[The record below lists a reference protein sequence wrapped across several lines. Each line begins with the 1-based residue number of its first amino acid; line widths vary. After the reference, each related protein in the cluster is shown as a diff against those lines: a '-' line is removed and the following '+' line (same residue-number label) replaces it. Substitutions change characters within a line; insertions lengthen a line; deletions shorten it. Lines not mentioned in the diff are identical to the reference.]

1 MVQITTEL
9 LKAVAP
15 QARLDIIAPVGVA
28 LTMYF
33 PVFKITT
40 LFRAAHFLAQA
51 AHETDGFRT
60 LEEYASGKA
69 YEGRSD
75 LGNTHPGDGVRYKG
89 RGIFQLTGLDNY
101 ARMGR
106 RLGIELVTNPELA
119 ANAETSCH
127 IACLYW
133 QDRKLNTYADA
144 DDIRAITKRINGG
157 YNGLADRQKYLGRA
171 KLALQEHA

>member
-1 MVQITTEL
+1 MVTISTEL
-9 LKAVAP
+9 LKAIAP
-15 QARLDIIAPVGVA
+15 DARLDIIAPVGVA

-40 LFRAAHFLAQA
+40 LYRVAHFLAQA
-51 AHETDGFRT
+51 AHESDGFQT

-69 YEGRSD
+69 YEGRQD

-101 ARMGR
+101 SRMGR
-106 RLGIELVTNPELA
+106 RLGIELVTSPELA
-119 ANAETSCH
+119 AGAEVSSH

-133 QDRKLNTYADA
+133 QDKKLNTYADA
-144 DDIRAITKRINGG
+144 DDIRSITKRINGG
-157 YNGLADRQKYLGRA
+157 YNGLKDRQHYLNRA
-171 KLALQEHA
+171 KLALQEMN